1 MNEDTFFDFF
11 PEISEKSI
19 KLIFH
24 FPTLLFSGKLA
35 SFPQKLG
42 FEKNRYKIFLGKK
55 RGAARNFERHSVCAP
70 YSIVSL
76 KYVICKVQKIC
87 GVCADLRRLP
97 QVFADFFRFSIRNES
112 LILELLLHNLLM
124 WFWVRRKV
132 WTPEV
137 DWSYVHI
144 EIWSWS
150 RLIIEIV
157 KKQQKKQEFW
167 CIHHKSAHNSALS
180 WTNLTKF
187 SELTDTSTI
196 QKKNYLK

>member
-112 LILELLLHNLLM
+112 LILSYFYTICWCDFESEGRYGPQKLI
-124 WFWVRRKV
+124 
-132 WTPEV
+132 EV
-137 DWSYVHI
+137 MFT
-144 EIWSWS
+144 
-150 RLIIEIV
+150 L
-157 KKQQKKQEFW
+157 
-167 CIHHKSAHNSALS
+167 
-180 WTNLTKF
+180 KF
-187 SELTDTSTI
+187 GVDRD
-196 QKKNYLK
+196 